1 VGISLAAW
9 QQHLL
14 QQLIERGVTAL
25 AVESGPFLLLEFAQ
39 SEALVIHL
47 VPVSNQF
54 TPKDLLDLQ
63 TGYRNQD
70 IQLVHLWE
78 DIYLDRGTQVL
89 GRICAMLGLNR
100 KIHGRKTIVESITQT
115 VADEFFAL
123 NHLQGGAKARY
134 KYALMHEGQIAAVA
148 CFSAKRAMTRRAQGY
163 TSVELILFATAEGY
177 TVQGGLSKLIQH
189 LVKTVQPNDVMTYA
203 DLDWSYGKG
212 YVKLGFQLEA
222 QSAPAEVFLDK
233 QSGARY
239 FRHRLPAALAEGL
252 AVVPDAELE
261 AYLKSSAYNRIF
273 NTGNLKY
280 ILYL

>member
-14 QQLIERGVTAL
+14 HQLTERGITAL
-25 AVESGPFLLLEFAQ
+25 AVTSGPFVLLEFEH
-39 SEALVIHL
+39 SESLVIHL
-47 VPVSNQF
+47 VPVYNPF

-63 TGYRNQD
+63 AGYRAQD

-78 DIYLDRGTQVL
+78 DIYLDRGAQVL
-89 GRICAMLGLNR
+89 GRIRAMLGLNR
-100 KIHGRKTIVESITQT
+100 KIHGRKTRVESITQT

-134 KYALMHEGQIAAVA
+134 KYALMYEGQIVAVA
-148 CFSAKRAMTRRAQGY
+148 SFSAKRAMTRRAPGY

-212 YVKLGFQLEA
+212 YAKLGFQLEA

-233 QSGARY
+233 QSGGRY

-252 AVVPDAELE
+252 AVVPEAELE
-261 AYLKSSAYNRIF
+261 SYLKSSAYNRIF